1 MADEKKNTALF
12 SALDEKITSLQKE
25 RAEYKDAARRLQE
38 EKDSLVKEIL
48 KDMIGV
54 LDAFERCA
62 TVIEEKGWAA
72 CEEGRRV
79 QSRYLNVE
87 KTLRRKL
94 NDKGVFEI
102 ALKVGDMV
110 DDNLCSTCD
119 TEPNSSMKDGTIIG
133 IEKKGYMFKD
143 IVLRPV
149 EVVIVKN

>member
-25 RAEYKDAARRLQE
+25 RAEFKDAARRLQE

-54 LDAFERCA
+54 LDAFERCS
-62 TVIEEKGWAA
+62 TVID
-72 CEEGRRV
+72 EEGRRV
-79 QSRYLNVE
+79 QSRYSNVE

>member
-1 MADEKKNTALF
+1 M
-12 SALDEKITSLQKE
+12 
-25 RAEYKDAARRLQE
+25 
-38 EKDSLVKEIL
+38 VKEIL

-62 TVIEEKGWAA
+62 TVIEEKGWVD

-94 NDKGVFEI
+94 NDKGIFEI
-102 ALKVGDMV
+102 ALTVGDMV

-119 TEPNSSMKDGTIIG
+119 TEPNSSMRDGTIIG
-133 IEKKGYMFKD
+133 IEKKGYMFND
-143 IVLRPV
+143 VVLRPV